1 MIARRLRLRLRLL
14 SVAAAFAAAF
24 AFGKGLF
31 HFFGA
36 SAFVRAIWASVVRS
50 VRLRRRER
58 KRRNDAPS

>member
-14 SVAAAFAAAF
+14 SVAAAFA
-24 AFGKGLF
+24 FGKGIF